1 MKECL
6 HDFKTNEDYSDFCSK
21 GCGETFQ
28 NYNTK
33 LRNERITKLESD
45 LARVTELL
53 REARDLIK
61 EGRKHGRH
69 SPSCNIYNV
78 YKTEDGCDCLFR
90 AYVDNH
96 LEFLAKPEIK
106 EILK

>member
-45 LARVTELL
+45 LTRVTELL
-53 REARDLIK
+53 KSACGLLLAINQEYQFLTIK
-61 EGRKHGRH
+61 EFFK
-69 SPSCNIYNV
+69 N
-78 YKTEDGCDCLFR
+78 
-90 AYVDNH
+90 
-96 LEFLAKPEIK
+96 PEIK
-106 EILK
+106 EIIK

>member
-1 MKECL
+1 MKQCL
-6 HDFKTNEDYSDFCSK
+6 HDFETNEDYSDFCHK

-33 LRNERITKLESD
+33 LRDERIAKLESD

-53 REARDLIK
+53 KSACDRLRELEEETRD
-61 EGRKHGRH
+61 HH
-69 SPSCNIYNV
+69 A
-78 YKTEDGCDCLFR
+78 KTISTH
-90 AYVDNH
+90 N
-96 LEFLAKPEIK
+96 FLNGPKIK